1 MQNGLRLD
9 FQTRE
14 KQERVITSE
23 DLEQNGLFPSECRKR
38 KLRGTSFYYEELEL
52 LSLTCRISAIQEQ
65 G

>member
-14 KQERVITSE
+14 KQERVIASE

-38 KLRGTSFYYEELEL
+38 KLRGTSYEELEL